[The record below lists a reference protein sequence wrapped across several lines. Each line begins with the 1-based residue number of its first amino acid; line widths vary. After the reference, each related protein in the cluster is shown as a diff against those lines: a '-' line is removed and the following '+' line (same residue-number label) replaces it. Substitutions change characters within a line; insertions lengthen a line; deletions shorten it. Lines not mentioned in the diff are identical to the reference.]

1 MMHRP
6 QLWDNFLTKR
16 SDENKRKFSKKRN
29 YGVSLLRKTKKTYQ
43 NNLNEEEITENKTS
57 KMVKPFLSDKIRSDE
72 NKKPLIC

>member
-1 MMHRP
+1 MMHWP

-29 YGVSLLRKTKKTYQ
+29 YCVSLLRKTKKTYQ